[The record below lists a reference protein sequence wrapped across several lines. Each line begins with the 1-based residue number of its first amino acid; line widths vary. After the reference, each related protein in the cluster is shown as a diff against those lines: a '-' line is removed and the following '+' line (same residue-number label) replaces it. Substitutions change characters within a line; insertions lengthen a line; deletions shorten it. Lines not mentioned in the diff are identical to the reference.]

1 MLSSDMKTNVRK
13 HVRMSA
19 TERREEILR
28 ATLRL
33 LGQYGIE
40 GTTVTRI
47 AQAVGIT
54 PGALYRHFENRDALI
69 DEANRVA
76 SERSTSWADTSDE
89 PDVLRRL
96 EELGHAH
103 HDWAVE
109 NLATVVRPF
118 FLELSSAGPDGAG
131 RMNMPMMRLFQAFVE
146 YADEGKRQGT
156 IRADIPSED
165 VAWALHMFAWTEDI
179 AHLIGADEAI
189 AEGALLRNLQR
200 LLDSFRAPAQRTAL

>member
-1 MLSSDMKTNVRK
+1 MLSSAMRSYVKK

-19 TERREEILR
+19 PERREEILR
-28 ATLRL
+28 ATLKL

-69 DEANRVA
+69 DEANRLA
-76 SERSTSWADTSDE
+76 SERSTSWADASTE
-89 PDVLRRL
+89 PDLLRRL

-103 HDWAVE
+103 HDWAME

-118 FLELSSAGPDGAG
+118 FLELASAGPDGAG
-131 RMNMPMMRLFQAFVE
+131 RMSMPMNRLFEIFTEFAE
-146 YADEGKRQGT
+146 EGKRQGT
-156 IRADIPSED
+156 VRSDVPSGD
-165 VAWALHMFAWTEDI
+165 VAWALLMFAWTEDI
-179 AHLIGADEAI
+179 AHLVGADEAI
-189 AEGALLRNLQR
+189 SEGAILRNLQR
-200 LLDSFRAPAQRTAL
+200 MLDSFRPPETES